1 MFAWIVRKSLQS
13 RGLVL
18 FAAMALIIYGAFL
31 FTRTPVDVLPDLTRP
46 TVTIMAETAGLAPEE
61 VEKLVTRPIENVLR
75 GVAGVTTV
83 RSTSGSGYAIVNA
96 EFGWNET
103 PDVARLRVSER
114 IPALQGAL
122 PGGVT
127 PIIAPATSIM
137 GEILLVALTS
147 QNADWDGMKL
157 RETAD
162 FDLRPQL
169 LAIPGVASVSVIGG
183 NVRQFG
189 VAPSVVALA
198 EYGLTLD
205 HVVAAL
211 KRFSANNSGGFIDSA
226 GQEHILRL
234 IGHSMDLTDLRNL
247 PVGEHQG
254 ATVFLHQV
262 ARVDFSTRT
271 RRGDAGFNGHPAVIV
286 SVAKQPA
293 ADTLVL
299 TDDIEKLLSEVQKT
313 APEGVRLDQIQFR
326 QADFINVSIENL
338 QFVVLKA
345 AIVVAIV
352 LVVFLRSARASII
365 SLAALPTSLVLSVVI
380 FHFMGLSINT
390 MTLGGIAIAVGE
402 LVDDAV
408 VDVENV
414 IQKLKRNIASATPR
428 PTLDV
433 IVEASQEVR
442 SGIVYATL
450 IVVVVFVPLLFMPGL
465 EGRMF
470 HPLALAY
477 IVSILASL
485 VVSVTLTPVLCHW
498 FLPQKAADFAKSG
511 DGFLVR
517 RLKAGA
523 RALIVVALRR
533 SRAVI
538 AAAVLVVAVG
548 VAGILSM
555 PRTFL
560 PSFNEGTILV
570 GLRLAPGSSLEA
582 ANQIGQLAER
592 LILQVPDVASVG
604 RRTGRAEGDLHAEGV
619 HAAEIDVRLKP
630 DHRPMAVV
638 MEEIRAQLARAPAD
652 AVLGQPISHRIEHM
666 LSGVRAAVAV
676 KLYGPDLE
684 MLEATA
690 ESLRARLAMIPGLT
704 DVQVERQA
712 ASPQIS
718 VAVKPEVARRL
729 GVRTQA
735 VLEQVQTLM
744 SGKDVARVFDGER
757 TFNVTVKARDEERTL
772 AKLRKLPVQT
782 PQGVMPL
789 EALAEVH
796 VGVGPGVIYRENGVR
811 RSIVFG
817 NLSGERSLAD
827 VSAAIAREL
836 DNTTLPQGYR
846 LAMDGAQ
853 QASARG
859 LQLML
864 VMSLASLLAI
874 VAILYRK
881 YQAGVLVAIIM
892 FNIPLSFVGGV
903 VALRLAGLDLSI
915 ASAVGFIALAGICT
929 RNSILKISHYLNM
942 IATDGYRMGPGV
954 VVRGSLDRLTP
965 VLLTACSAAL
975 ALVPLIML
983 KGAPGA
989 EILHPVAVT
998 MFGGLISAT
1007 LLDTIVTPVLFH
1019 SLAQKAV
1026 SRLTVSH
1033 LVATDRAQQADHAS
1047 LY

>member
-1 MFAWIVRKSLQS
+1 MFGLIVRRSLQS
-13 RGLVL
+13 RGFVL
-18 FAAMALIIYGAFL
+18 FAALALLVYGAFL

-61 VEKLVTRPIENVLR
+61 VERLVTRQIENVLR
-75 GVAGVTTV
+75 GVAGVATV

-96 EFGWNET
+96 EFGWSED
-103 PDVARLRVSER
+103 PDIARLRVSER
-114 IPALQGAL
+114 MPTLQGAL
-122 PGGVT
+122 PQGVM
-127 PIIAPATSIM
+127 PIITPATSIM
-137 GEILLVALTS
+137 GEILLIALTS
-147 QNADWDGMKL
+147 ENRDWDGMKL

-189 VAPSVVALA
+189 IAPSIVALT
-198 EYGLTLD
+198 EYGLSLESVT
-205 HVVAAL
+205 AAL
-211 KRFSANNSGGFIDSA
+211 KRFSANNSGGFIDSS

-234 IGHSMDLTDLRNL
+234 VGQTMDLNDLRNL
-247 PVGEHQG
+247 PVGMHRG
-254 ATVFLHQV
+254 APVLLHQV
-262 ARVDFSTRT
+262 AHVDFSTRT
-271 RRGDAGFNGHPAVIV
+271 KRGDAGFNGHPAVII

-293 ADTLVL
+293 ADTLAL
-299 TDDIEKLLSEVQKT
+299 TDDVESLLAQIQKA
-313 APEGVRLDQIQFR
+313 APEGVKLDQVQFR

-345 AIVVAIV
+345 AAIVAIV
-352 LVVFLRSARASII
+352 LLMFLRSARASVI

-414 IQKLKRNIASATPR
+414 IQKLKQNVVSLTPR
-428 PTLDV
+428 PIVDV

-470 HPLALAY
+470 YPLALAY
-477 IVSILASL
+477 IISILASL
-485 VVSVTLTPVLCHW
+485 VVSITLTPVLCLW
-498 FLPQKAADFAKSG
+498 LLPQKAAQLARSG
-511 DGFLVR
+511 DGALVR
-517 RLKAGA
+517 RLKAMTQPAIIVGLRHSRVVVGA
-523 RALIVVALRR
+523 ALVIVV
-533 SRAVI
+533 
-538 AAAVLVVAVG
+538 VG
-548 VAGILSM
+548 ITGLFSLQ
-555 PRTFL
+555 RTFL
-560 PSFNEGTILV
+560 PGFNEGTILV
-570 GLRLAPGSSLEA
+570 GLRLTPGSSLDA
-582 ANQIGQLAER
+582 ANQVGSLAER
-592 LILQVPDVASVG
+592 LILKVPDVASVG

-630 DHRPMAVV
+630 EHRPMSKV
-638 MEEIRAQLARAPAD
+638 MEDIRAQLASLPAD

-676 KLYGPDLE
+676 KLYGPDLDV
-684 MLEATA
+684 LEATA
-690 ESLRARLAMIPGLT
+690 DTLRGRLASVPGLA
-704 DVQVERQA
+704 DVQAERQA

-718 VAVKPEVARRL
+718 VSIKPEAAL
-729 GVRTQA
+729 SHGVRTQA
-735 VLEQVQTLM
+735 VLEQVQILM
-744 SGKDVARVFDGER
+744 SGQDVARVFDGER
-757 TFNVTVKARDEERTL
+757 HFNVTVKARDEDRTL
-772 AKLRKLPVQT
+772 SNLRDIPIQT
-782 PQGVMPL
+782 PNGTVPL
-789 EALAEVH
+789 HLLAEIH
-796 VGVGPGVIYRENGVR
+796 VGVGPGVIYRENGMR
-811 RSIVFG
+811 RAIVFG
-817 NLSGERSLAD
+817 NLSGERSLAE
-827 VSAAIAREL
+827 VSSAIQREL
-836 DNTTLPQGYR
+836 NTVTLPQGYR
-846 LAMDGAQ
+846 VTMDGAQ

-864 VMSLASLLAI
+864 AMSIASLFAM
-874 VAILYRK
+874 VVILYRK
-881 YQAGVLVAIIM
+881 YQASVIVAIIM

-903 VALRLAGLDLSI
+903 VALKLAGLDLSI

-942 IATDGYRMGPGV
+942 IISGEYRMGAKV

-1007 LLDTIVTPVLFH
+1007 ILDTIVTPVLFY
-1019 SLAQKAV
+1019 AFAGKAV
-1026 SRLTVSH
+1026 STLSTQNRINSTSTEPAGL
-1033 LVATDRAQQADHAS
+1033 AN